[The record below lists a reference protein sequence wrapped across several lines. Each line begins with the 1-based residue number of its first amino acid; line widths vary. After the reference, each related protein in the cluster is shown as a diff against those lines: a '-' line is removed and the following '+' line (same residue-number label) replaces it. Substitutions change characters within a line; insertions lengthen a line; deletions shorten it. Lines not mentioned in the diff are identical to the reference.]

1 MGKDWEL
8 LLLMSLHGQSLADGL
23 IGLDL
28 AVDVRWAGSRSSSGL
43 SRFLDVGLRPGNG
56 GRVGQ
61 NDLVDGRGVS
71 RALLG
76 AGIHQNDALRLLL
89 RLRLLVGRG

>member
-1 MGKDWEL
+1 
-8 LLLMSLHGQSLADGL
+8 MSLHGQSLADGL

-28 AVDVRWAGSRSSSGL
+28 AVDVRRAGSGSSSRLPGD
-43 SRFLDVGLRPGNG
+43 LDGRLRPGNS

-61 NDLVDGRGVS
+61 NDLVDGGGVS

-76 AGIHQNDALRLLL
+76 AGIHQDDALRLLL